1 MGSLIDA
8 AVAHFSNQEVRSM
21 EVPSWDVTIF
31 AKNLSLSDKA
41 KWLARSKD
49 DTMDYMVYAVIYG
62 AVDEK
67 GEPLFDI
74 SDKPKLRN
82 NVDPDVL
89 SSVANFVLKLAA
101 DSEEEREKNS

>member
-8 AVAHFSNQEVRSM
+8 AVAHFSNQEVRSID
-21 EVPSWDVTIF
+21 VPEWGVTVF

-41 KWLARSKD
+41 KWLSRSKD
-49 DTMDYMVYAVIYG
+49 DTTDYMVYAVIYG
-62 AVDEK
+62 AVDDK
-67 GEPLFDI
+67 GEPHFDI

-82 NVDPDVL
+82 NVDPEVL
-89 SSVANFVLKLAA
+89 SKVANFVLKLGA